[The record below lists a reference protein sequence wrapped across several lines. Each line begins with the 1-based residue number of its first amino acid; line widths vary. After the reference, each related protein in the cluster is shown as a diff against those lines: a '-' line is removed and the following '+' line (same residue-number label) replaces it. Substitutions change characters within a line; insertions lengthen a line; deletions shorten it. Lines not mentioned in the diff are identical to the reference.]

1 MPRIEAKKI
10 IMANQKSS
18 AGLDTTDNIYTNK
31 ENQKIRFLKAW
42 AIIGPLFGF
51 VIGYLIGAMESL

>member
-1 MPRIEAKKI
+1 
-10 IMANQKSS
+10 MANQKSS